1 LLLLYYSG
9 HGKPNKSGLLHLTT
23 LDTVIA
29 ELETSAIPINRV
41 YDILGTGKA
50 KKIVILLDCCY
61 SGAAGQGFKGA
72 VDDQLQQLN
81 NARGTYLVTASTE
94 LQVAHESAEEGL
106 SLFTKHLIA
115 GLETGEAD
123 KDGDGWV
130 SMNELY
136 DYVQGKV
143 VAENP
148 AQQPT
153 KHVKE
158 ERGGLLIAKSGHNS
172 REEQDE
178 KIRNKLL
185 DLSREDDEFVEI
197 LTEAMKLAKLETK
210 QISLLQQQQYQL
222 LEKLIDEKIKPVSF
236 IRNWDKLKLPILP
249 PFPESETVFV
259 EEQPP
264 IKSVE
269 QSQIKPEK
277 KPPKISIQETTKK
290 DVEQEKLKL
299 QIQDIGWSNAVI
311 AKIMMIVGSIS
322 IFISLFVASIIVAA
336 TGLALLVIGIVK
348 HNRAYAVD
356 INEQSPQK
364 ITRKFSIVKLSI
376 WISIIGILASI
387 FIPAYQDYMTRSR
400 WAKSIASIAALKLA
414 ISECLNDTSDN
425 GAMCDETTSTELAKY
440 GINELPILSDES
452 GVPGTVSLVQNSA
465 AIQISGNEL
474 LGHCVFEF
482 SPIVNKNAGTI
493 TWNSLVT
500 GVNSNAT
507 NGQTSDSCTK
517 FVKNSV
523 VQKKHPDNKFTE

>member
-1 LLLLYYSG
+1 MDSGKFVFNMKKYAILIGNSQFPDETDKSKLPNLACPEKDVDGLSTVLASERGEFDVLSLKNQPSYQILRELQRKVKQADSDDLLLLYYSG
-9 HGKPNKSGLLHLTT
+9 HGIRSPKGAMLHLTT

-94 LQVAHESAEEGL
+94 LQVAHESAAEGL

-158 ERGGLLIAKSGHNS
+158 ERGGLFIAKG
-172 REEQDE
+172 REKRKELDE

-185 DLSREDDEFVEI
+185 DLSREDDEFIEI
-197 LTEAMKLAKLETK
+197 LTESMKLAKLEIK
-210 QISLLQQQQYQL
+210 QFSTLQQQQYQL

-236 IRNWDKLKLPILP
+236 VRNWDKLKHSILP
-249 PFPESETVFV
+249 ASPELETSSIEEPQPIKFV
-259 EEQPP
+259 EQL
-264 IKSVE
+264 
-269 QSQIKPEK
+269 QINLEK
-277 KPPKISIQETTKK
+277 QPPKISIQETTKQ
-290 DVEQEKLKL
+290 DIEQEKLISEEEAKEKAAQARFEQKRLEQEKSFQIWKDWREKEANKKSLQEIIEREKATQEQLVQNKL
-299 QIQDIGWSNAVI
+299 DNEKLNPERLAQRKKVKIYI
-311 AKIMMIVGSIS
+311 AWILLS
-322 IFISLFVASIIVAA
+322 IVAA
-336 TGLALLVIGIVK
+336 LPYFLYLSQKTEQSIAPAADTALPCPDGVTPDSA
-348 HNRAYAVD
+348 AYAAIPCADADV
-356 INEQSPQK
+356 PAP
-364 ITRKFSIVKLSI
+364 
-376 WISIIGILASI
+376 AS
-387 FIPAYQDYMTRSR
+387 
-400 WAKSIASIAALKLA
+400 
-414 ISECLNDTSDN
+414 
-425 GAMCDETTSTELAKY
+425 TTDGMK
-440 GINELPILSDES
+440 
-452 GVPGTVSLVQNSA
+452 
-465 AIQISGNEL
+465 
-474 LGHCVFEF
+474 
-482 SPIVNKNAGTI
+482 
-493 TWNSLVT
+493 
-500 GVNSNAT
+500 
-507 NGQTSDSCTK
+507 
-517 FVKNSV
+517 
-523 VQKKHPDNKFTE
+523 